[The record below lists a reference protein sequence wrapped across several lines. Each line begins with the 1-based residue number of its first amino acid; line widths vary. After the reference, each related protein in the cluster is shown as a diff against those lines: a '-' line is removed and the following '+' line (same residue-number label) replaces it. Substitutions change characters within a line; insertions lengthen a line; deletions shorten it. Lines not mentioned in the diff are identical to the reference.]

1 MFYDLNDHFVLSY
14 TAPPVITLIGDTTRT
29 VTSPEDVIISVT
41 IGSSNLPVTV
51 QWSYNNQPLTTNSDY
66 TITTILSS
74 DNTTGNSSLT
84 VHSTN
89 TGDDGNHIVNVSNI
103 AGNDMTTVS
112 VVIHGEWSSSVCCN
126 TYGLKLLCYYLKFRS
141 HSYLRMFILY
151 NHYYGSQLVEQLSK
165 KMFTL

>member
-1 MFYDLNDHFVLSY
+1 MI
-14 TAPPVITLIGDTTRT
+14 ALIGNATRT
-29 VTSPEDVIISVT
+29 VTSPEDVTISVT

-89 TGDDGNHIVNVSNI
+89 TGDDGNYIVNVSNL
-103 AGNDMTTVS
+103 AGNNMTIINVM
-112 VVIHGEWSSSVCCN
+112 IHGKWSSV
-126 TYGLKLLCYYLKFRS
+126 
-141 HSYLRMFILY
+141 
-151 NHYYGSQLVEQLSK
+151 
-165 KMFTL
+165 

>member
-1 MFYDLNDHFVLSY
+1 MI
-14 TAPPVITLIGDTTRT
+14 ALIEDTTRT
-29 VTSPEDVIISVT
+29 VISPENVTISVT

-89 TGDDGNHIVNVSNI
+89 TGDDGNYIVNVSNI
-103 AGNDMTTVS
+103 AGNDITTINVTIYS
-112 VVIHGEWSSSVCCN
+112 E
-126 TYGLKLLCYYLKFRS
+126 
-141 HSYLRMFILY
+141 
-151 NHYYGSQLVEQLSK
+151 
-165 KMFTL
+165 

>member
-1 MFYDLNDHFVLSY
+1 MNLVTYVPHHLSH
-14 TAPPVITLIGDTTRT
+14 TAHPVITLIGDTTRT
-29 VTSPEDVIISVT
+29 VTSPEDVTISVT

-89 TGDDGNHIVNVSNI
+89 TGDDGNYIVNVSNI

-112 VVIHGEWSSSVCCN
+112 VVIHGEWSSVW
-126 TYGLKLLCYYLKFRS
+126 
-141 HSYLRMFILY
+141 LY
-151 NHYYGSQLVEQLSK
+151 
-165 KMFTL
+165 

>member
-1 MFYDLNDHFVLSY
+1 M
-14 TAPPVITLIGDTTRT
+14 ITLIGDTART
-29 VTSPEDVIISVT
+29 VTSPEDVTISVT

-89 TGDDGNHIVNVSNI
+89 TDDNGNYIVTVSNL
-103 AGNDMTTVS
+103 AGTDMTTINVM
-112 VVIHGEWSSSVCCN
+112 IYGE
-126 TYGLKLLCYYLKFRS
+126 
-141 HSYLRMFILY
+141 
-151 NHYYGSQLVEQLSK
+151 
-165 KMFTL
+165 